1 MTVVEFE
8 AIEVSRQVGIL
19 YRHGVYIG
27 KQKRSGHV
35 VLLYQLDHFYVEVI
49 YSRYRRHISSLR
61 CTNSI
66 SILDPYLEQIDVEQ
80 LVG

>member
-8 AIEVSRQVGIL
+8 ALGMTQQVSML

-27 KQKRSGHV
+27 KQKRLDQV
-35 VLLYQLDHFYVEVI
+35 MLLYQLDHFYVEVI
-49 YSRYRRHISSLR
+49 YSRYRRYISRLR
-61 CTNSI
+61 CTS
-66 SILDPYLEQIDVEQ
+66 SVSVLDPYLEQIDVEQ